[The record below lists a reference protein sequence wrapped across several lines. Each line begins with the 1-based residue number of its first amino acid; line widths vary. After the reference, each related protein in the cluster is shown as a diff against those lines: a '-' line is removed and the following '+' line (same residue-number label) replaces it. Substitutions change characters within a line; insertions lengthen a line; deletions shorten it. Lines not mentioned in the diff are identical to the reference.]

1 MRSSSLRDRPRT
13 GSRWQSGTL
22 LAGLLALLL
31 GALDSAVLGAQERG
45 FRRGREPR
53 PQLSDEDYQRY
64 NVPYDGR
71 FTFARLRY
79 DQSLWDR
86 GGFWGRG
93 GGDPGWAHDYPR
105 AERHLMKLLSEL
117 TLIRPYL
124 DGGNILKAD
133 DPELCKYPVAYL
145 SEPGYWTVSEAEATN
160 LRNYLLKG
168 GFLIV
173 DDFEGEHWLNF
184 EDQMHKVLPGAVFV
198 ELDPSY
204 PVFHSFFDIESLEN
218 LSFGNYRAQRAPSV
232 YYGVFEDNDPTKRL
246 MVVANYNNDIGDYW
260 EWSDT
265 GYVPIELSNEAYKL
279 GINYIIYA
287 LTH

>member
-1 MRSSSLRDRPRT
+1 MTGTSSPAWRLVT
-13 GSRWQSGTL
+13 AMVAVATVTAGT
-22 LAGLLALLL
+22 ALQ
-31 GALDSAVLGAQERG
+31 AQDRG

-53 PQLSDEDYQRY
+53 PDLGGDYKQY

-79 DQSLWDR
+79 DESLWE
-86 GGFWGRG
+86 GAGFWGRR

-117 TLIRPYL
+117 TAIRPYL
-124 DGGNILKAD
+124 DGGNILSAD
-133 DPELCKYPVAYL
+133 DPELFKYPVAYL
-145 SEPGYWTVSEAEATN
+145 SEPGYWTVSDTEAAN
-160 LRNYLLKG
+160 LRSYLLKG

-184 EDQMHKVLPGAVFV
+184 EDKMRRVLPGAVFV
-198 ELDPSY
+198 PLDPSY
-204 PVFHSFFDIESLEN
+204 PVFHAFFDIESLEN
-218 LSFGNYRAQRAPSV
+218 LSLGNYRAQWAPSV
-232 YYGVFEDNDPTKRL
+232 YYGIFEDNDPKKRL

-260 EWSDT
+260 EWSDM
-265 GYVPIELSNEAYKL
+265 GYFPIELSNEAYKL

>member
-1 MRSSSLRDRPRT
+1 MRIPSPIAWRAALAVV
-13 GSRWQSGTL
+13 L
-22 LAGLLALLL
+22 LAA
-31 GALDSAVLGAQERG
+31 GAAVPASQAQG
-45 FRRGREPR
+45 RRSREPR
-53 PQLSDEDYQRY
+53 PELSEEDYKRY

-79 DQSLWDR
+79 DVGTVFDR

-93 GGDPGWAHDYPR
+93 GRDPGWAHDYPR

-117 TLIRPYL
+117 TFIRPYL

-133 DPELCKYPVAYL
+133 DPELFKFPVAYL

-160 LRNYLLKG
+160 LRSYLLKG

-184 EDQMHKVLPGAVFV
+184 EDKMRKVLPGAVFV

-204 PVFHSFFDIESLEN
+204 PVFHAFFDIESLEN
-218 LSFGNYRAQRAPSV
+218 LSLGNYRAQNARSV
-232 YYGVFEDNDPTKRL
+232 YLGVFEDNDPKKRL
-246 MVVANYNNDIGDYW
+246 MVIANYNNDIGDYW
-260 EWSDT
+260 EWSDM
-265 GYVPIELSNEAYKL
+265 GYFPIELSNEAYKL

>member
-1 MRSSSLRDRPRT
+1 MRRMTRAT
-13 GSRWQSGTL
+13 A
-22 LAGLLALLL
+22 AGLLGLALACGLDA
-31 GALDSAVLGAQERG
+31 ALEAQQRG
-45 FRRGREPR
+45 FRRSREQRPR
-53 PQLSDEDYQRY
+53 VEEDYARY

-79 DQSLWDR
+79 DESLWDR
-86 GGFWGRG
+86 GDFWGRG
-93 GGDPGWAHDYPR
+93 GPPGWAHDYPR

-117 TLIRPYL
+117 TFIRPYL

-133 DPELCKYPVAYL
+133 DPELFKYPVAYL
-145 SEPGYWTVSEAEATN
+145 SEPGFWSVSEAEATN
-160 LRNYLLKG
+160 LRSYLLKG

-184 EDQMHKVLPGAVFV
+184 EDKMRRVLPGAVFV

-204 PVFHSFFDIESLEN
+204 PVFHAFFDIESLEN
-218 LSFGNYRAQRAPSV
+218 LSLGNYRASRARSI
-232 YYGVFEDNDPTKRL
+232 YYGVFEDNDPKKRL

-260 EWSDT
+260 EWSDM
-265 GYVPIELSNEAYKL
+265 GYFPIELSNEAYKL

>member
-1 MRSSSLRDRPRT
+1 MRNVSAACRVALVLVAAGVTVSAAPAQDRRF
-13 GSRWQSGTL
+13 S
-22 LAGLLALLL
+22 
-31 GALDSAVLGAQERG
+31 
-45 FRRGREPR
+45 RGREPR
-53 PQLSDEDYQRY
+53 PQLSDEDYKRF

-79 DQSLWDR
+79 DMGTWDSGPFSRR
-86 GGFWGRG
+86 GGWE
-93 GGDPGWAHDYPR
+93 PPWAHDYPR

-117 TLIRPYL
+117 TQIRPYL

-133 DPELCKYPVAYL
+133 DPELFKYPVAYL
-145 SEPGYWTVSEAEATN
+145 SEPGFWTVSDAEATN
-160 LRNYLLKG
+160 LRGYLQKG

-184 EDQMHKVLPGAVFV
+184 EDKMRQVLPGAVFV

-204 PVFHSFFDIESLEN
+204 PVFHAFFDIESLEN
-218 LSFGNYRAQRAPSV
+218 LSLGNYRAARAPSV
-232 YYGVFEDNDPTKRL
+232 YYGVFEDNDPKKRL
-246 MVVANYNNDIGDYW
+246 MVIANYNNDIGDYC
-260 EWSDT
+260 EWSDM
-265 GYVPIELSNEAYKL
+265 GYFPIELSNEAYKL

>member
-1 MRSSSLRDRPRT
+1 VTGIPDPAGAWRVATGVVAVVVVVAVTVVTAGQAQDR
-13 GSRWQSGTL
+13 GI
-22 LAGLLALLL
+22 
-31 GALDSAVLGAQERG
+31 
-45 FRRGREPR
+45 RRGREPR
-53 PQLSDEDYQRY
+53 PRLSDEDYKKF

-79 DQSLWDR
+79 DESVWDG

-93 GGDPGWAHDYPR
+93 RGDPGWAHDYPR

-117 TLIRPYL
+117 TVIRPYL

-133 DPELCKYPVAYL
+133 DPELFKYPVAYL
-145 SEPGYWTVSEAEATN
+145 SEPGYWSVSEAEATN
-160 LRNYLLKG
+160 LRSYLLKG

-184 EDQMHKVLPGAVFV
+184 EDKMRTVLPGAVFV

-204 PVFHSFFDIESLEN
+204 PVFHAFFDIESLEN
-218 LSFGNYRAQRAPSV
+218 LSLGNYRAARAPSV
-232 YYGVFEDNDPTKRL
+232 YYGVFEGNDPKKRL
-246 MVVANYNNDIGDYW
+246 MVIANYNNDIGDYW
-260 EWSDT
+260 EWSDM
-265 GYVPIELSNEAYKL
+265 GYFPIELSNEAYKL

>member
-1 MRSSSLRDRPRT
+1 MSSLAAAWRV
-13 GSRWQSGTL
+13 TL
-22 LAGLLALLL
+22 VMVVVAAGVTV
-31 GALDSAVLGAQERG
+31 SAMQAQERS

-53 PQLSDEDYQRY
+53 PQLDEDYAKY

-79 DQSLWDR
+79 DESLWDR
-86 GGFWGRG
+86 AGFWGRR
-93 GGDPGWAHDYPR
+93 GGDPGWFHDYPR

-117 TLIRPYL
+117 TFIRPYL
-124 DGGNILKAD
+124 DGGNILTAD
-133 DPELCKYPVAYL
+133 DPELFKYPVAYL
-145 SEPGYWTVSEAEATN
+145 SEPGYWTVSDAEATN
-160 LRNYLLKG
+160 LRSYLLKG

-184 EDQMHKVLPGAVFV
+184 EDKMRKVLPGAVFV

-204 PVFHSFFDIESLEN
+204 PVFHAFFDIVSLEN
-218 LSFGNYRAQRAPSV
+218 LSLGNYRASRAPSI
-232 YYGVFEDNDPTKRL
+232 YYGIFEDNDPKKRL

-260 EWSDT
+260 EWSDM
-265 GYVPIELSNEAYKL
+265 GYFPIELSNEAYKL

>member
-1 MRSSSLRDRPRT
+1 M
-13 GSRWQSGTL
+13 GSRGSLSTRLW
-22 LAGLLALLL
+22 
-31 GALDSAVLGAQERG
+31 SAAILVATMGSVGQAQDRG

-53 PQLSDEDYQRY
+53 PQLSDEDYKRF

-79 DQSLWDR
+79 DESLWDQA
-86 GGFWGRG
+86 GFWGRR

-117 TLIRPYL
+117 TYIRSYP
-124 DGGNILKAD
+124 DGGNILTAD
-133 DPELCKYPVAYL
+133 DPELFKYPVAYL
-145 SEPGYWTVSEAEATN
+145 SEPGYWTVSDSEATN
-160 LRNYLLKG
+160 LRGYLLKG

-184 EDQMHKVLPGAVFV
+184 EEKMNKVLPGGVFV
-198 ELDPSY
+198 KLDPSY
-204 PVFHSFFDIESLEN
+204 PVFHAFFDIESLEN
-218 LSFGNYRAQRAPSV
+218 LSVGNYRAQLAPSV
-232 YYGVFEDNDPTKRL
+232 YYGIFEDNDPKKRL
-246 MVVANYNNDIGDYW
+246 MVVANYNNDIGEYW
-260 EWSDT
+260 EWSDV
-265 GYVPIELSNEAYKL
+265 GYFPIELSNEAYKL